1 MINPINYIDSQRD
14 FIIKTYHD
22 LHALAEPSW
31 QEKKTSNYL
40 LKSLKEAGLKVKTFQ
55 EHYGIVAEIPGRLN
69 RVVALRADMDALL
82 QEVDGELK
90 PNHSCGHDAH
100 STMVL
105 YTALAISKSGIQPK
119 HTLRFIFQPAEE
131 KGEGALK
138 MIEDGALEEVTYLF
152 GLHLRPDKEVPY
164 GKASP
169 VIVHGAAE
177 TIRGTIKG
185 VQAHASRPEEGINV
199 IEAAAL
205 LVQKL
210 QQIYLYLPD
219 ETPYSIKMTQLQT
232 ENKASNIIPE
242 TASFSIDV
250 RAQTNEVMNKL
261 NDYANEIFEQTK
273 QQTGVAIAS
282 CMKEFVPAAVTN
294 ENAIKV
300 TKSAISRVL
309 GKESIIPVCVSHG
322 GEDFHFYTAKN
333 QGVSATMIGL
343 GCGLKPGLH
352 HPQMEFNLE
361 ALHYGTKI
369 LTQTILL
376 ASEE

>member
-1 MINPINYIDSQRD
+1 MINPIKYIDNHRD
-14 FIIKTYHD
+14 FIIKTYRD
-22 LHALAEPSW
+22 LHSLAEPSW
-31 QEKKTSNYL
+31 QEKKTSDYL

-69 RVVALRADMDALL
+69 RVVALRADMDALV

-100 STMVL
+100 SAMVL
-105 YTALAISKSGIQPK
+105 YTALAISQSGIQPK
-119 HTLRFIFQPAEE
+119 YTLRFIFQPAEE

-210 QQIYLYLPD
+210 QQIYLYLPN

-273 QQTGVAIAS
+273 QQTGVAIS
-282 CMKEFVPAAVTN
+282 SYMKEFVPAAVTN
-294 ENAIKV
+294 ENAIKI
-300 TKSAISRVL
+300 TKNAIARVL
-309 GKESIIPVCVSHG
+309 GKENIIPVCISHG

>member
-1 MINPINYIDSQRD
+1 MLNPIKYIDKQRD
-14 FIIKTYHD
+14 SIIKTYHD
-22 LHALAEPSW
+22 LHSLAEPSW
-31 QEKKTSNYL
+31 QEKKTSDYL

-82 QEVDGELK
+82 QEVEEELK

-105 YTALAISKSGIQPK
+105 YTALAISQSGIQPK

-169 VIVHGAAE
+169 VIIHGAAE
-177 TIRGTIKG
+177 TIKGTIKG
-185 VQAHASRPEEGINV
+185 IQAHASRPEEGINA
-199 IEAAAL
+199 IEAATL

-210 QQIYLYLPD
+210 QQIYLDLPC
-219 ETPYSIKMTQLQT
+219 ETSYSIKMTQLQT
-232 ENKASNIIPE
+232 ENKASNVIPE

-273 QQTGVAIAS
+273 QQTGVAISS
-282 CMKEFVPAAVTN
+282 CIKEFVPAAVTN
-294 ENAIKV
+294 ENAIKIA
-300 TKSAISRVL
+300 KSAIDCVL
-309 GKESIIPVCVSHG
+309 GKENIIPVCVSLG

-333 QGVSATMIGL
+333 QGVLATMIGL

-369 LTQTILL
+369 LIQTILL
-376 ASEE
+376 ASEK

>member
-1 MINPINYIDSQRD
+1 MINPIKYIDKQRD
-14 FIIKTYHD
+14 SIIKTYHD
-22 LHALAEPSW
+22 LHSLAEPSW
-31 QEKKTSNYL
+31 QEKKTSDYL

-55 EHYGIVAEIPGRLN
+55 EHYGIVAEIPGRLS
-69 RVVALRADMDALL
+69 RVIALRADMDALL

-105 YTALAISKSGIQPK
+105 YTALAISQSAVQPN

-152 GLHLRPDKEVPY
+152 GLHLRPEKEVPY

-169 VIVHGAAE
+169 VIIHGAAE

-185 VQAHASRPEEGINV
+185 AQAHASRPEEGINA
-199 IEAAAL
+199 IEAATL

-210 QQIYLYLPD
+210 QQIYLDLPC
-219 ETPYSIKMTQLQT
+219 ETSYSIKMTQLQT
-232 ENKASNIIPE
+232 ENKASNVIPE

-250 RAQTNEVMNKL
+250 RSQTNEVMNKL
-261 NDYANEIFEQTK
+261 NNYANEIFEQTE
-273 QQTGVAIAS
+273 QQTGVAISS
-282 CMKEFVPAAVTN
+282 CIKEFVPAAATN
-294 ENAIKV
+294 ENAIKIA
-300 TKSAISRVL
+300 KSAIDRVL
-309 GKESIIPVCVSHG
+309 GKGNIIPVCVSLG
-322 GEDFHFYTAKN
+322 GEDFHFYTAQN
-333 QGVSATMIGL
+333 QGVLATMIGL

-369 LTQTILL
+369 LIQTILL

>member
-1 MINPINYIDSQRD
+1 MINPIKYIDSQRD

-69 RVVALRADMDALL
+69 RVVALRADMDALV

-100 STMVL
+100 SAMVL
-105 YTALAISKSGIQPK
+105 YTALAISQSGIQPK
-119 HTLRFIFQPAEE
+119 YTLRFIFQPAEE

-210 QQIYLYLPD
+210 QQIYLYLPN

-273 QQTGVAIAS
+273 QQTGVAIS
-282 CMKEFVPAAVTN
+282 SYMKEFVPAAVTN
-294 ENAIKV
+294 ENAIKI
-300 TKSAISRVL
+300 TKSAIARVL
-309 GKESIIPVCVSHG
+309 GKENIIPVCISHG

>member
-1 MINPINYIDSQRD
+1 MINPIKYIDSQRD

-138 MIEDGALEEVTYLF
+138 MIEDGVLEEVTYLF

-369 LTQTILL
+369 LAQTILL

>member
-1 MINPINYIDSQRD
+1 MINPIKFIDKQRD
-14 FIIKTYHD
+14 CIIKTYHD
-22 LHALAEPSW
+22 LHSLAEPSW
-31 QEKKTSNYL
+31 KEKKTSDYL

-55 EHYGIVAEIPGRLN
+55 GHYGIVAEIPGRLS

-82 QEVDGELK
+82 QEVEGELK

-100 STMVL
+100 SAMVL
-105 YTALAISKSGIQPK
+105 HTALAISQSGIQPK

-138 MIEDGALEEVTYLF
+138 MIEDGALDEVTYLF

-169 VIVHGAAE
+169 VIIHGAAE

-185 VQAHASRPEEGINV
+185 IQAHASRPEEGINA

-210 QQIYLYLPD
+210 QQIYLDLPC
-219 ETPYSIKMTQLQT
+219 ETSYSIKMTQLQT
-232 ENKASNIIPE
+232 ENKASNVIPE

-273 QQTGVAIAS
+273 QQTGVAISS
-282 CMKEFVPAAVTN
+282 CIKEFVPAAATY
-294 ENAIKV
+294 ENAIKI
-300 TKSAISRVL
+300 TKNAISRVL
-309 GKESIIPVCVSHG
+309 GKENIIPVCVSHG

-333 QGVSATMIGL
+333 QEVSATMIGL

-361 ALHYGTKI
+361 ALQYGTKI

>member
-1 MINPINYIDSQRD
+1 MINPIKYIDNHRD
-14 FIIKTYHD
+14 FIIKTYRE
-22 LHALAEPSW
+22 LHSLAEPSW
-31 QEKKTSNYL
+31 QEKKTSDYL
-40 LKSLKEAGLKVKTFQ
+40 LKSLKEAGLKVRTFQ

-69 RVVALRADMDALL
+69 SVVALRADMDALL

-105 YTALAISKSGIQPK
+105 YTALAISRSGSQPK

-138 MIEDGALEEVTYLF
+138 MIEDGALEDVTYLF
-152 GLHLRPDKEVPY
+152 GLHLRPHKEVPY

-169 VIVHGAAE
+169 VIVHGAA
-177 TIRGTIKG
+177 GTIKG
-185 VQAHASRPEEGINV
+185 MQAHASRPEEGINV

-210 QQIYLYLPD
+210 QQIYLYLSN

-261 NDYANEIFEQTK
+261 NDYVNEIFEQTK
-273 QQTGVAIAS
+273 QQTGVAISS

-294 ENAIKV
+294 KNAIKI
-300 TKSAISRVL
+300 TESAIARVL
-309 GKESIIPVCVSHG
+309 GKENIIPVCISHG

-343 GCGLKPGLH
+343 GCGLEPGLH

-369 LTQTILL
+369 LTRTILL

>member
-1 MINPINYIDSQRD
+1 
-14 FIIKTYHD
+14 
-22 LHALAEPSW
+22 
-31 QEKKTSNYL
+31 
-40 LKSLKEAGLKVKTFQ
+40 
-55 EHYGIVAEIPGRLN
+55 
-69 RVVALRADMDALL
+69 
-82 QEVDGELK
+82 
-90 PNHSCGHDAH
+90 
-100 STMVL
+100 
-105 YTALAISKSGIQPK
+105 
-119 HTLRFIFQPAEE
+119 
-131 KGEGALK
+131 
-138 MIEDGALEEVTYLF
+138 
-152 GLHLRPDKEVPY
+152 LHLRPDKEVPY

-210 QQIYLYLPD
+210 QQIYLYLPN

-250 RAQTNEVMNKL
+250 RAQTNEIMNKL

-273 QQTGVAIAS
+273 QQTGVAISS

-294 ENAIKV
+294 ENAIKI
-300 TKSAISRVL
+300 TKSAIARVL
-309 GKESIIPVCVSHG
+309 GKENIIPVCISHG

>member
-1 MINPINYIDSQRD
+1 MTNPIKYIDKQRD

-22 LHALAEPSW
+22 LHSLAEPSW
-31 QEKKTSNYL
+31 QEKKTSDYL
-40 LKSLKEAGLKVKTFQ
+40 LESLKKAGLKVKTFQ
-55 EHYGIVAEIPGRLN
+55 EHYGIIAEIPGRLS

-105 YTALAISKSGIQPK
+105 YTALAISQSGVQPK

-138 MIEDGALEEVTYLF
+138 MIEDGSLEEVTYLF
-152 GLHLRPDKEVPY
+152 GLHLRPEKEVPY

-169 VIVHGAAE
+169 VIIHGAAE

-185 VQAHASRPEEGINV
+185 AQAHASRPEEGINA
-199 IEAAAL
+199 IEAATL

-210 QQIYLYLPD
+210 QQIYLDLPC
-219 ETPYSIKMTQLQT
+219 ETSYSIKMTQLQT
-232 ENKASNIIPE
+232 ENKASNVIPE

-250 RAQTNEVMNKL
+250 RSQTNEVMNKL
-261 NDYANEIFEQTK
+261 NNYANEIFEQTE
-273 QQTGVAIAS
+273 QQTGVAISS
-282 CMKEFVPAAVTN
+282 CIKEFVPAAATN
-294 ENAIKV
+294 ENAIKIAG
-300 TKSAISRVL
+300 SAIDHVL
-309 GKESIIPVCVSHG
+309 GKGNTIPVCVSLG
-322 GEDFHFYTAKN
+322 GEDFHFYTAQN
-333 QGVSATMIGL
+333 QGVLATMIGL

-369 LTQTILL
+369 LIQTILL

>member
-232 ENKASNIIPE
+232 ENKESNIIPE

>member
-1 MINPINYIDSQRD
+1 MINPIKYIDSQRD

-369 LTQTILL
+369 LAQTILL